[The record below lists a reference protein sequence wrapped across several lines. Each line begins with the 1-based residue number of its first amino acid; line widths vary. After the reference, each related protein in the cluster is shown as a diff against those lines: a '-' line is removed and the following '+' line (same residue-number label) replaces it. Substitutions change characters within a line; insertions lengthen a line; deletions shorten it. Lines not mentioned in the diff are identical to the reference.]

1 MMHRDQVGQG
11 EAQIGVAAKIG
22 AGEMVGH
29 NVLTRHVLRPLISAP
44 GATGESGAAVALKR
58 AADDI
63 ERNLHPH
70 QREIPTHLNTLPPRF
85 SADLSISPCNPGD

>member
-1 MMHRDQVGQG
+1 MMRRDRGGQG

-29 NVLTRHVLRPLISAP
+29 NVLTRHVLHPLIS
-44 GATGESGAAVALKR
+44 ATGESGVAVVLKR
-58 AADDI
+58 AAGDI

-70 QREIPTHLNTLPPRF
+70 QREIPTHLNTLPPNF
-85 SADLSISPCNPGD
+85 SADLSISPCNPDD